1 MSVPAHFVTHLSS
14 WTCRYE
20 SEGLGFIDGNRNRLR
35 KGPHNV
41 SDMWST
47 YLEGIYCR
55 IIPHVHRP
63 SMYATAQTD
72 EETAGEIKL
81 DTNVEGYPIIPDDV
95 MELQLQSKKWVIR
108 KYMVATRS
116 S

>member
-1 MSVPAHFVTHLSS
+1 MSIRVNLATHLSS
-14 WTCRYE
+14 RTCRYE
-20 SEGLGFIDGNRNRLR
+20 SEGLGFIDGNQNLLQ

-47 YLEGIYCR
+47 YLEGIYYR
-55 IIPHVHRP
+55 IFTHFDNASI
-63 SMYATAQTD
+63 YLTAQTD
-72 EETAGEIKL
+72 EETAGEIEL
-81 DTNVEGYPIIPDDV
+81 DINAEGYPIIPDDV
-95 MELQLQSKKWVIR
+95 MELQLQNKKRVIR

>member
-1 MSVPAHFVTHLSS
+1 MSIPAHFVTHLSFQ
-14 WTCRYE
+14 TCRYE
-20 SEGLGFIDGNRNRLR
+20 SEGLGFIDGNRNLLC

-47 YLEGIYCR
+47 YLEGIYCH
-55 IIPHVHRP
+55 IIPYFYGL
-63 SMYATAQTD
+63 SIYATAQTD
-72 EETAGEIKL
+72 EEIAGEIKL

-95 MELQLQSKKWVIR
+95 MELQLQSKKQVIQ

-116 S
+116 L

>member
-1 MSVPAHFVTHLSS
+1 MSVSANCVTHLSS

-20 SEGLGFIDGNRNRLR
+20 SEGLGFIDGNRNLLR

-47 YLEGIYCR
+47 YLEGIYCC
-55 IIPHVHRP
+55 IIPHFHRP
-63 SMYATAQTD
+63 SIYATAQTD
-72 EETAGEIKL
+72 EEAAGEIKL

-95 MELQLQSKKWVIR
+95 MELQLQSKKWVIW
-108 KYMVATRS
+108 KYMVTTRS